1 MWFVWVLAAVGL
13 FLFAQW
19 LNTFLKQN
27 FNLPPDMQMLI
38 VLAFTGILGILMFAS
53 LWDWHSDKPTP
64 SQTAPNI
71 AVNIQTAPTPK
82 TDALTQ
88 FEQETYPDL
97 ANLRQSMLQQLQSLQ
112 SFFAKVAAMGEQMP
126 HQRPFLQR
134 IVDNRWTRQTQLT
147 KAYQDIDKSR
157 RTFWM
162 YYQTGE
168 NQYVRK
174 MFDTEANRLKN
185 TIQDALGESLKS
197 EQAEWVLV
205 DEQIDKAG
213 QQLKQSKLLKTNK
226 TTFQPY
232 TDANSQYLA
241 QWLNQQQESTILI
254 NLNQLRQEEN
264 KIRERI
270 RYVQAYQ
277 RSNPDL
283 REQINTLL
291 GEWQYALIYNQYAQ
305 YRLLFAVETLLV
317 IQQIGYSAD
326 LRPLVNLRTEI
337 RNQAPEIVNQA
348 IEVRTSAEYSY
359 QPEIERK
366 YRPKNSAQH

>member
-1 MWFVWVLAAVGL
+1 
-13 FLFAQW
+13 
-19 LNTFLKQN
+19 
-27 FNLPPDMQMLI
+27 
-38 VLAFTGILGILMFAS
+38 
-53 LWDWHSDKPTP
+53 
-64 SQTAPNI
+64 
-71 AVNIQTAPTPK
+71 
-82 TDALTQ
+82 
-88 FEQETYPDL
+88 
-97 ANLRQSMLQQLQSLQ
+97 
-112 SFFAKVAAMGEQMP
+112 MGEQMP

-134 IVDNRWTRQTQLT
+134 IVDNRWARQTQLT

>member
-1 MWFVWVLAAVGL
+1 MWFVWVLTAVGL

-38 VLAFTGILGILMFAS
+38 VLAFTGVLGILMFAS
-53 LWDWHSDKPTP
+53 LWHWQRDKTLPNQTLKPT
-64 SQTAPNI
+64 
-71 AVNIQTAPTPK
+71 AVQVSAAPTPK
-82 TDALTQ
+82 LDALTQ

-97 ANLRQSMLQQLQSLQ
+97 ANLRQSMQQQLQSLQ
-112 SFFAKVAAMGEQMP
+112 SFFANVIKMGEQMP

-134 IVDNRWTRQTQLT
+134 IVDNRWARKTQLNR
-147 KAYQDIDKSR
+147 AYQEIDKSR

-185 TIQDALGESLKS
+185 TIQDALGESLTS
-197 EQAEWVLV
+197 AQAEQVLV
-205 DEQIDKAG
+205 DEQIAKAS
-213 QQLKQSKLLKTNK
+213 QQLKQSKLLKTTKAN
-226 TTFQPY
+226 FQPY
-232 TDANSQYLA
+232 TDANSQLLA
-241 QWLNQQQESTILI
+241 QWLHQQQESTILI

-291 GEWQYALIYNQYAQ
+291 SEWQYALLYNQYAQ

-317 IQQIGYSAD
+317 MQQLGYSAD
-326 LRPLVNLRTEI
+326 LRTLVNLRTEI
-337 RNQAPEIVNQA
+337 RNQTPDLVNQA
-348 IEVRTSAEYSY
+348 LEVRTSAEYSY

-366 YRPKNSAQH
+366 YRPKSSAQH

>member
-19 LNTFLKQN
+19 LNTFLRQN
-27 FNLPPDMQMLI
+27 FNLPNDMQMLI

-53 LWDWHSDKPTP
+53 LWTWRSDKPPTNQVP
-64 SQTAPNI
+64 TSVAINVQAAP
-71 AVNIQTAPTPK
+71 APK
-82 TDALTQ
+82 IDALTQ

-112 SFFAKVAAMGEQMP
+112 GFFAKVLPLGEQMP

-134 IVDNRWTRQTQLT
+134 IVDNRWARKTQLT
-147 KAYQDIDKSR
+147 KAYQNIDKSR

-174 MFDTEANRLKN
+174 MFDNEANRLKN

-197 EQAEWVLV
+197 EQAEQVLV
-205 DEQIDKAG
+205 NEQIDKAS
-213 QQLKQSKLLKTNK
+213 QQLKQNKLPKTNK
-226 TTFQPY
+226 APFQPY
-232 TDANSQYLA
+232 TDANSQLLA

-254 NLNQLRQEEN
+254 ALNQLRQEES

-277 RSNPDL
+277 RTNPDL
-283 REQINTLL
+283 REQVNTLL
-291 GEWQYALIYNQYAQ
+291 SEWQNALIYNQYAQ
-305 YRLLFAVETLLV
+305 YRLLFAVETLV
-317 IQQIGYSAD
+317 ITQQIGYSAD
-326 LRPLVNLRTEI
+326 LRPLVGLRTEA
-337 RNQAPEIVNQA
+337 RSQAPELVNQA
-348 IEVRTSAEYSY
+348 IEVRSSAEYSY

-366 YRPKNSAQH
+366 YRSKNSAQY